1 MLNQNEFTRE
11 ENASENA
18 PTADGQNALQTE
30 SLVVNGN
37 YEANLDAIRNSKS
50 KDSDSNI
57 DNRASA
63 ESQKSNYKFQ
73 VDSESNATN
82 DTDPGASR
90 NSTNSGVYTSPV
102 YTDSENQRNN
112 HQGESNSFCTFCHV
126 HFKTIVIALFI
137 VLILGIDFTNLEM
150 LYRFSFY
157 DAPLC

>member
-18 PTADGQNALQTE
+18 PTADGQNALQTQ
-30 SLVVNGN
+30 S
-37 YEANLDAIRNSKS
+37 
-50 KDSDSNI
+50 
-57 DNRASA
+57 
-63 ESQKSNYKFQ
+63 
-73 VDSESNATN
+73 DSESNATN